1 MLVTIIYNTE
11 FGAAAG
17 SLKGALLEEWSD
29 VKINK
34 MGINGAISNAKYQIQ
49 LNGSVVYSGKIPVD
63 NTTIINSIKER
74 L

>member
-17 SLKGALLEEWSD
+17 SLKGVLLEEWSD
-29 VKINK
+29 VKINNA
-34 MGINGAISNAKYQIQ
+34 INNAKYQIQ
-49 LNGSVVYSGKIPVD
+49 LNGSVVYSGKTPVD

>member
-34 MGINGAISNAKYQIQ
+34 MGTHSKINNAKYQVQ
-49 LNGSVVYSGKIPVD
+49 FDGSIIYTGKIPVD